1 MTQGRK
7 ASTDKSPE
15 SLFLHCQT
23 AYKGMLSSAKGRV
36 MFNDETGQEE
46 TIIVWEGMLT
56 QFITG
61 ELHLSVPYYTKITRE
76 LKRMGCIEQLKRGG
90 GTAPSQWRL
99 LTEPTEEAWAK
110 NRAKKKQ
117 SQGPQ
122 AANEQKFADLN
133 KRVGRL
139 EQAFERVLQEAQD
152 E

>member
-7 ASTDKSPE
+7 PASDKSPE
-15 SLFLHCQT
+15 SLFLHCET
-23 AYKGMLSSAKGRV
+23 AYRGMLNSAKGRV
-36 MFNDETGQEE
+36 VFDDQLNAEQ

-99 LTEPTEEAWAK
+99 LTEPTLEAYES
-110 NRAKKKQ
+110 NRPRKAQK
-117 SQGPQ
+117 QGPQ
-122 AANEQKFADLN
+122 AAMQKQLDDH
-133 KRVGRL
+133 GRRLLVL
-139 EQAFERVLQEAQD
+139 EQALSNIIKEGTD
-152 E
+152 G